1 MITDPT
7 FKVTAD
13 GIAAPTYAEILEYFQ
28 AKARAIFGTDINLDA
43 DTQDGQ
49 MIAIF
54 ASALSDV
61 NAQAI
66 AVYNAFNP
74 NTAQGVALD
83 SAVKTNGLARRDA
96 TPSQVDLTLTGQVGT
111 TIIDGAAMDA
121 NRVKW
126 LLPSRVVIPSGG
138 EITVSAKAETTGAIE
153 ASAGTITT
161 IATPTLGW
169 HAVTNRS
176 AAVPGVAV
184 ETDIELRARQADST
198 ALPSVSLWE
207 GIIGSLLSLDGV
219 LRVSGIK
226 NDEDSPTPEGVP
238 GHSIAM
244 IVDGGDTQAIG
255 ETIFRKKGEGV
266 GTHGDIKVTY
276 LDSYGFPNYLSFSRP
291 KTVRVKCKL
300 KISPGLTYLST
311 VADEI
316 KARVAEYVNSLAIGD
331 DVGIARVLAA
341 AIKDSQTG
349 IDTRFTVDEIQLG
362 RDDGGLSVASLAIAW
377 AEAAACST
385 ADVEVEVN
393 DERQR
398 Y

>member
-7 FKVTAD
+7 FQVTEE
-13 GIAAPTYAEILEYFQ
+13 GISAPTYAEVLEYLQ
-28 AKARAIFGTDINLDA
+28 EKAKGIFGSDVNLDA

-49 MIAIF
+49 LIAIF
-54 ASALSDV
+54 ASAISDV

-83 SAVKTNGLARRDA
+83 SAVKTNGLSRREA

-111 TIIDGAAMDA
+111 VITGGAAMDA

-126 LLPSRVVIPSGG
+126 LLPDQVVIPSGG
-138 EITVSAKAETTGAIE
+138 TITVTATAEDLGDIE
-153 ASAGTITT
+153 AAAGTITQ

-169 HAVTNRS
+169 HSVTND
-176 AAVPGVAV
+176 APAVAGVSV
-184 ETDIELRARQADST
+184 ETDSELRERQADST

-226 NDEDSPTPEGVP
+226 NDEDEPTPEGVP
-238 GHSIAM
+238 GHSVAM
-244 IVDGGDTQAIG
+244 IVDGGDAQTVG
-255 ETIFRKKGEGV
+255 ETIFLKKGEGV
-266 GTHGDIKVTY
+266 GTYGDVSVTY
-276 LDSYGFPNYLSFSRP
+276 LDTYGFPNTVRFSRP
-291 KTVRVKCKL
+291 VVVPIKCK
-300 KISPGLTYLST
+300 IQVAPGLTYLST

-341 AIKDSQTG
+341 AVKDTTSG
-349 IDTRFTVDEIQLG
+349 IDTRFTVESIAIG
-362 RDDGGLSVASLAIAW
+362 RDSDEPSVGSIAIDW
-377 AEAAACST
+377 NEAASCDT
-385 ADVEVEVN
+385 ADIEVEVL
-393 DERQR
+393 DDKQRQ
-398 Y
+398 

>member
-83 SAVKTNGLARRDA
+83 SAVKTNGLSRRDA
-96 TPSQVDLTLTGQVGT
+96 TPSQVDLTIIGQVGT
-111 TIIDGAAMDA
+111 TITNGAAMDS

-126 LLPSRVVIPSGG
+126 LLPETVVIPSGG
-138 EITVSAKAETTGAIE
+138 EITVSARAETTGAIE
-153 ASAGTITT
+153 ASAGTINQ

-169 HAVTNRS
+169 HTVTNRLS
-176 AAVPGVAV
+176 AVPGVAV

-198 ALPSVSLWE
+198 ALPSISLWE

-244 IVDGGDTQAIG
+244 IVDGGDTQTIG

-266 GTHGDIKVTY
+266 GTFGDVKVTY
-276 LDSYGFPNYLSFSRP
+276 LDSYGFPNYISFSRP
-291 KTVRVKCKL
+291 KVVRVKCKL
-300 KISPGLTYLST
+300 KLSPGLTYLST

-316 KARVAEYVNSLAIGD
+316 KTRVAEYVNSLTIGD

-341 AIKDSQTG
+341 AIKDTQTG

-377 AEAAACST
+377 NEAAACST
-385 ADVEVEVN
+385 SDVEVEVS